1 MEIGLCTYTSM
12 SMHVPAFVK
21 SRYLQWKQSPLTNT
35 TFIFAW
41 LCEEFKNHCGSV
53 PLFGEKTRCDQQ
65 HRNAIVHRE
74 ASSGWPGNCTCFND
88 TLHAECQGRCKHK
101 MSHNFVPWKFCRVCS
116 WFAVGHERKD
126 GTVNVLHK
134 RIRDLRTAR
143 KRVSERTWD
152 SKRRKQFKWHPK
164 SIRYFWAASQRRSGS
179 HIFDGWVHHDTMSST
194 CKPNRYWQKC
204 FIFAR
209 N

>member
-1 MEIGLCTYTSM
+1 MQCVTPINIAIEPTWGLCVPHIVVSLPYTFTMGIGYMEIGLCTCTSM

-88 TLHAECQGRCKHK
+88 TLHAECRGAANTRCPTILYRE
-101 MSHNFVPWKFCRVCS
+101 NFVVC
-116 WFAVGHERKD
+116 AH
-126 GTVNVLHK
+126 
-134 RIRDLRTAR
+134 DLR
-143 KRVSERTWD
+143 
-152 SKRRKQFKWHPK
+152 
-164 SIRYFWAASQRRSGS
+164 
-179 HIFDGWVHHDTMSST
+179 
-194 CKPNRYWQKC
+194 
-204 FIFAR
+204 
-209 N
+209 